1 MDGSMAGTTRPELE
15 AALTAL
21 RPKLHRYC
29 ARMTGTVFDGEDV
42 LQDALGKALQA
53 FDGGAQPD
61 NLEAWLMRIA
71 HNAAIDFLRRRARRN
86 APSLGPAAEA
96 VADPQPTPET
106 RLMAAAGLRA
116 FLALPTVQRSSVILM
131 DVLGYSTGEIAEMLR
146 STEPAVKAALNR
158 GRVRLREAAAAL
170 QADPPPALSPA
181 QRGLYDAY
189 VEHFNARDFDAIREM
204 LAEEVWLDMVAKTR
218 MKGPDEV
225 SRIYLKNY
233 GLADD
238 WRMSVGVVDG
248 RPALVVHDPA
258 EASGRIAYFVEL
270 EWEGERLTHIRDF
283 RYARYVTEGAEA
295 HVLP

>member
-1 MDGSMAGTTRPELE
+1 MDGSNAQAARAEFEAEL
-15 AALTAL
+15 AAL

-29 ARMTGTVFDGEDV
+29 ARMTGTVFDGEDA
-42 LQDALGKALQA
+42 LQDALGKAIQA
-53 FDGGAQPD
+53 FDGGFRPER
-61 NLEAWLMRIA
+61 LEAWLVRVA
-71 HNAAIDFLRRRARRN
+71 HNAAIDLLRRRARRDQF
-86 APSLGPAAEA
+86 ATAEAAEQ
-96 VADPQPTPET
+96 VADPDPTPEA
-106 RLMAAAGLRA
+106 RMIAAAGLRA
-116 FLALPTVQRSSVILM
+116 FLALPVVQRSSVILM
-131 DVLGYSTGEIAEMLR
+131 DVLGYSTEEIADMLQA
-146 STEPAVKAALNR
+146 TQPAVKAALNR
-158 GRVRLREAAAAL
+158 GRARLREAAAAL
-170 QADPPPALSPA
+170 EAGAPPALSPA

-204 LAEEVWLDMVAKTR
+204 LAEEVWLEMVAKTR
-218 MKGPDEV
+218 MKGPEEIG
-225 SRIYLKNY
+225 RIYLKNY

-270 EWEGERLTHIRDF
+270 EWTGERLTHIRDF